1 MKKEYLNSDLDSFLA
16 KWLEGE
22 LTDQEFKNL
31 VNEDDYNA
39 FLKIRHG
46 LHVRNLLDRPTDAT
60 FSKIQDKIQ
69 SKKDKVRPLYSNW
82 AIGIAASIALL
93 FGLFMFLDT
102 GEIIIETGFGESK
115 TIALLDGSEVI

>member
-39 FLKIRHG
+39 FLKI
-46 LHVRNLLDRPTDAT
+46 
-60 FSKIQDKIQ
+60 
-69 SKKDKVRPLYSNW
+69 
-82 AIGIAASIALL
+82 SIHL
-93 FGLFMFLDT
+93 
-102 GEIIIETGFGESK
+102 K
-115 TIALLDGSEVI
+115 NY